1 MKRQVMKMPLKTERL
16 VLRPWKD
23 EDAENLYE
31 YAKDP
36 RVGPEAGWYAHT
48 SVEYSL
54 NAIRGV
60 LSNDETYAI
69 ILKDEDK
76 PVGGIDLMI
85 GDKSYLDI
93 GSDEGELGF
102 WIAVPY
108 WGRGL
113 VGEAVDAL
121 LRHAFE
127 DLNLKTIWCGYF
139 EGNNKSKEVQ
149 EKCGFKFLKKVIL
162 PTQMQE
168 EKEGN
173 LNIIYKND
181 IVS

>member
-1 MKRQVMKMPLKTERL
+1 MKMELETERL
-16 VLRPWKD
+16 ILRPWRD

-36 RVGPEAGWYAHT
+36 RVGPEAGWFAHT

-54 NAIRGV
+54 DAIRGV
-60 LSNDETYAI
+60 LSNSETYAI
-69 ILKDEDK
+69 ILKKEDK

-121 LRHAFE
+121 LRHSFE

-139 EGNNKSKEVQ
+139 EGNNKSKKVQ
-149 EKCGFKFLKKVIL
+149 EKCGFKFHHVEKDKFWPITKEIKTEYVNRM
-162 PTQMQE
+162 TKE
-168 EKEGN
+168 EW
-173 LNIIYKND
+173 KN
-181 IVS
+181 SCK

>member
-1 MKRQVMKMPLKTERL
+1 MKMPLKTERL

-121 LRHAFE
+121 LRHAFKDLKLYGAGILKAITSLKRFRKSV
-127 DLNLKTIWCGYF
+127 DLNFIM
-139 EGNNKSKEVQ
+139 
-149 EKCGFKFLKKVIL
+149 LKKINFGL
-162 PTQMQE
+162 LQ
-168 EKEGN
+168 K
-173 LNIIYKND
+173 K
-181 IVS
+181 

>member
-1 MKRQVMKMPLKTERL
+1 MLFEVF
-16 VLRPWKD
+16 
-23 EDAENLYE
+23 
-31 YAKDP
+31 
-36 RVGPEAGWYAHT
+36 
-48 SVEYSL
+48 
-54 NAIRGV
+54 

-121 LRHAFE
+121 LRHAFK

-139 EGNNKSKEVQ
+139 EGKTSLKRFRKSVDLN
-149 EKCGFKFLKKVIL
+149 FIMLKKINFGL
-162 PTQMQE
+162 LQ
-168 EKEGN
+168 K
-173 LNIIYKND
+173 K
-181 IVS
+181 